1 MCTGTLG
8 YGPSHVAASPVG
20 LGRHRTL
27 DCIESRAG
35 LLCAT
40 NGTALG
46 AQWSCLRPPAGLLW
60 VTSGMILADHCSCS
74 SHLRLTPCT
83 EARRATEDPTGLTRM
98 PCRFLLF
105 LLITSESLA
114 LRPSPPVTC
123 LPSPP
128 PPPWHSAGLGALP
141 ATHPSCTPQAAH
153 IPHWAA
159 PLLPLL
165 PSPFLVLSSEMLTLA
180 PPCPCAGFGFP
191 M

>member
-123 LPSPP
+123 LSPP
-128 PPPWHSAGLGALP
+128 PPPHGIVLGWGHCQLP
-141 ATHPSCTPQAAH
+141 TPAAH
-153 IPHWAA
+153 LELPTFPTGLPHCSHSSPA
-159 PLLPLL
+159 P
-165 PSPFLVLSSEMLTLA
+165 SW
-180 PPCPCAGFGFP
+180 C
-191 M
+191 